1 MNTTPDEERLA
12 LWVEDE
18 LDATSQA
25 AVDAW
30 AATQPE
36 WLERR
41 EVARQM
47 KALLGTSLP
56 AAEEPPYAE
65 FFNARIVREIEREAA
80 EITPVTPAETP
91 AVAVAPMVR
100 TPGKTWRWFLPATAV
115 AGMVLCFWAGT
126 RITPPA
132 TSVAAPTALIPVAT
146 PVLYTPERGVK
157 ADYFASAPADAM
169 VIVLDGVAAIPDS
182 FEVPETASTGEGP
195 GATTADID
203 PPTR

>member
-18 LDATSQA
+18 LAATA
-25 AVDAW
+25 RAEVDAW

-41 EVARQM
+41 ELARQM
-47 KALLGTSLP
+47 KAVLRGSLP

-65 FFNARIVREIEREAA
+65 FFNARIAREIEREAA
-80 EITPVTPAETP
+80 AASP
-91 AVAVAPMVR
+91 VAP
-100 TPGKTWRWFLPATAV
+100 TLSASGKMWRWFLPATAV
-115 AGMVLCFWAGT
+115 AGMALCFWAGT
-126 RITPPA
+126 RVTP
-132 TSVAAPTALIPVAT
+132 APTLVTTPAPASPAPT
-146 PVLYTPERGVK
+146 PVLYTPEKGVK
-157 ADYFASAPADAM
+157 AAYFSSEPADAM

-182 FEVPETASTGEGP
+182 FELPETVASPQDDPGAST
-195 GATTADID
+195 ADNA

>member
-18 LDATSQA
+18 LDATSRA

-47 KALLGTSLP
+47 KALLGGSLQ
-56 AAEEPPYAE
+56 AVEEPPYAE
-65 FFNARIVREIEREAA
+65 FFNARIAREIEREVAMAA
-80 EITPVTPAETP
+80 PVTPAVATP
-91 AVAVAPMVR
+91 VAPMVR
-100 TPGKTWRWFLPATAV
+100 APGKTWRWFLPATAV

-126 RITPPA
+126 RITPP
-132 TSVAAPTALIPVAT
+132 SVTVTGPTPPAAASAPF
-146 PVLYTPERGVK
+146 LYTPEQGVK
-157 ADYFASAPADAM
+157 ADYFASEPAGAM

-182 FEVPETASTGEGP
+182 FEVPETASTGATP
-195 GATTADID
+195 GESTADID